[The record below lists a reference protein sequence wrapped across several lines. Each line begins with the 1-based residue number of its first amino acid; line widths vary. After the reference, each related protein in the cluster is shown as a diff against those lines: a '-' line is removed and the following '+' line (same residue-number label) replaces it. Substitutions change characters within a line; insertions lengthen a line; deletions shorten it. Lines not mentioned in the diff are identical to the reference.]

1 MRAYV
6 FTDASLKRYAGR
18 FVWLSMDTERADAA
32 PFLEKFPVEGWPTLF
47 VIDPRTERAALTWPG
62 SATVAQ
68 LSRLLEDGERA
79 VKGSVKGL
87 DAKLA
92 ALDQAFTQKR
102 HEEAARLGAKLAAE
116 APKDWPGR
124 PRAVGLWINALFPLK
139 QWEPCAKTALA
150 ELEKLPRIAA
160 YADVV
165 NMGLGCAG
173 EIPKETAGRAQLLE
187 ALEKAAVD
195 LLEKRDVPV
204 AADDYSGMFMSVVNA
219 REERGD
225 EEGARAMTESWAR
238 YLEEQAEKA
247 PSAEARTVFD
257 SHRLTAYRKLKQP
270 EKAVTMLQDAEKALP
285 EDFNPPARLAL
296 AYRDMGRFDDA
307 LAASD
312 RALARASGPR
322 RLGILSTR
330 AEIQQKKGDVGAA
343 KKTLDDALAF
353 AATLPRAQQRQ
364 GTVDS
369 LKKQLEG
376 LK

>member
-18 FVWLSMDTERADAA
+18 FVWLSMDTERTDAA
-32 PFLEKFPVEGWPTLF
+32 PFLEKFPVDGWPTLF

-62 SATVAQ
+62 SATVPQ
-68 LSRLLEDGERA
+68 LSKLLDDGERA
-79 VKGSVKGL
+79 VKGSAKGL

-92 ALDQAFTQKR
+92 ALDQAFAQKR
-102 HEEAARLGAKLAAE
+102 HEEAARLGARLAAE

-124 PRAVGLWINALFPLK
+124 PRAVGLWINALVPLK
-139 QWEPCAKTALA
+139 QWEPCAKTAL
-150 ELEKLPRIAA
+150 EEMGKLPRIAA
-160 YADVV
+160 YADAV
-165 NMGLGCAG
+165 NMGLYCAG
-173 EIPKETAGRAQLLE
+173 EIPKETAGRAQLIE

-204 AADDYSGMFMSVVNA
+204 AADDYSGMFMSVVNT

-247 PSAEARTVFD
+247 PTAEARTVFD

-270 EKAVTMLQDAEKALP
+270 EKAVAMLQDAEKALP
-285 EDFNPPARLAL
+285 EDFNPPARLVL
-296 AYRDMGRFDDA
+296 AYRDMGRLGDA

-312 RALARASGPR
+312 RALARANGPR

-330 AEIQQKKGDVGAA
+330 AEIQQKQGDVEAA

-364 GTVDS
+364 GTIDS
-369 LKKQLEG
+369 LKKQREG